1 MQKCAK
7 LDLRYVRFEYI
18 LYVFFILEY
27 IKNLL
32 NLVTRNRCVTTVR
45 GETRSWETRV
55 SERRKFSLRFYYST
69 PRISRSPVSIKI
81 TEVVQMSLTLN

>member
-32 NLVTRNRCVTTVR
+32 NRSRRNAVVRNTRQR
-45 GETRSWETRV
+45 EA
-55 SERRKFSLRFYYST
+55 
-69 PRISRSPVSIKI
+69 
-81 TEVVQMSLTLN
+81 

>member
-1 MQKCAK
+1 MQKYLDVCKNMQKCAK

-32 NLVTRNRCVTTVR
+32 NRSRRNAVVRNTRQR
-45 GETRSWETRV
+45 EA
-55 SERRKFSLRFYYST
+55 
-69 PRISRSPVSIKI
+69 
-81 TEVVQMSLTLN
+81 